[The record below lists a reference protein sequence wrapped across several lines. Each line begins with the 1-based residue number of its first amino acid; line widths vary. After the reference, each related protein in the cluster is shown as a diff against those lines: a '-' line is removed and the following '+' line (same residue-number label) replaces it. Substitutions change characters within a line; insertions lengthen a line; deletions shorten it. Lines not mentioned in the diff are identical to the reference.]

1 MYPQINKK
9 ILKIITIKG
18 GIIVNTYVLPFNAQ
32 EITEK
37 LKEHNGL
44 KEQLE
49 VLNTLNKSYENLNE
63 KQQQLS
69 ET

>member
-1 MYPQINKK
+1 M
-9 ILKIITIKG
+9 
-18 GIIVNTYVLPFNAQ
+18 NTYILPFSAE

-49 VLNTLNKSYENLNE
+49 VLNTLNKNYEDLNE

>member
-1 MYPQINKK
+1 
-9 ILKIITIKG
+9 
-18 GIIVNTYVLPFNAQ
+18 VNTYVLPFNAQ